1 MPNLL
6 ELNEV
11 TKSFGG
17 LVAVKNL
24 SFHAAEGDV
33 LGLIGPNGSG
43 KTTVFNLVSGIYKPD
58 SGVIRFE
65 GRLIS
70 GLKPHKVTSLGIS
83 RTFQIVR
90 PFAKMSTIENVVV
103 GLLFGKHSATTP
115 RKAGEEAIQILR
127 KVSLQDKAMV
137 LAGTLTLAQQRR
149 LELARALAS
158 SPKLL
163 MLDEVMAGLSYSE
176 MSAMVDVLKRI
187 QQEQGITL
195 IIVEHVMKAIVNF
208 CTRIVVMNEGEK
220 LVEGTPSEVMREERV
235 IAAYTGRR

>member
-158 SPKLL
+158 SPRLL